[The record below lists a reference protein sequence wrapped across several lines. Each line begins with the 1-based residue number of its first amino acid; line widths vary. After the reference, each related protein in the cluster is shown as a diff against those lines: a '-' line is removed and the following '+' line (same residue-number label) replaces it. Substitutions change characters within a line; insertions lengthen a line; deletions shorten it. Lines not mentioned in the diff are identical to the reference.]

1 MNRKNDLSHVENSA
15 IKTFNFSGQKVESDV
30 VTRLGPKILQHKW
43 LLSEKLGRDVGVD
56 VACLDFITN
65 VEPLEN
71 NPNDAEKIE
80 VLKEMGAQ
88 MSAPSIWD
96 TISETQPPKQIVDKR
111 IILPLTA
118 AEIARKHNVVPPKTI
133 IFFGP
138 PGTGKTY
145 FVKGIAGALQWW
157 YVEINPSTLMA
168 EGEGHLSSNL
178 KSLIEK
184 IRILDEAVIFI
195 DEFEEI
201 AGNRTQ
207 ASLIEKSTTNE
218 FLKQVPLFKQR
229 TNKTLMICA
238 TNYIRHLDPALLR
251 PGRFD
256 CIIPVGNLDEQSRLT
271 ILEYYLSET
280 NHGEVDIDRI
290 VSMTSRFTPADIEY
304 LFQKIKQ
311 EAFEREMANGADY
324 LVTTDIFLELIPNIS
339 PTLSDEILQEFDQD
353 CERYTRY

>member
-1 MNRKNDLSHVENSA
+1 
-15 IKTFNFSGQKVESDV
+15 
-30 VTRLGPKILQHKW
+30 
-43 LLSEKLGRDVGVD
+43 
-56 VACLDFITN
+56 
-65 VEPLEN
+65 
-71 NPNDAEKIE
+71 
-80 VLKEMGAQ
+80 MGAQ

-96 TISETQPPKQIVDKR
+96 TISESQPPKQIVNKR

-178 KSLIEK
+178 KNLIEK
-184 IRILDEAVIFI
+184 VQVLDEAVIFI

-201 AGNRTQ
+201 AGNRSR

-218 FLKQVPLFKQR
+218 FLKQVPLFKKR
-229 TNKTLMICA
+229 THKTLLICA
-238 TNYIRHLDPALLR
+238 TNYIRDLDPALLR

-256 CIIPVGNLDEQSRLT
+256 CIIPVGNLDEQSRRT
-271 ILEYYLSET
+271 IVEHYLSET
-280 NHGEVDIDRI
+280 NHGEVDVDRV
-290 VSMTSRFTPADIEY
+290 VSMTCRFTPADIEY

-324 LVTTDIFLELIPNIS
+324 LVTTDIFLELIPGIS
-339 PTLSDEILQEFDQD
+339 PTLNDEILREFEQD
-353 CERYTRY
+353 CEKFTRY